1 MRCIHHLGGAD
12 WRQKATGV
20 HDLNASDAR
29 LLVRVDS
36 SGVVTVAHSPSPA
49 RAHSRASSATSGAL
63 AVASG
68 SPHCNQR
75 GCRPRSEHS

>member
-1 MRCIHHLGGAD
+1 M
-12 WRQKATGV
+12 

-29 LLVRVDS
+29 LLVGVDS
-36 SGVVTVAHSPSPA
+36 SGVVTVAPSAVAPHVHTA
-49 RAHSRASSATSGAL
+49 AVPRASSAI

-75 GCRPRSEHS
+75 GCWPRSEHS